1 MLKGSRPK
9 TKRQLPR
16 GIALV
21 ATAVF
26 KPATEIVKSTA
37 IFCMSENI
45 YIFAGVTGF
54 ERKYAEPRIA
64 PEYSKV
70 GEQISLYNVPY
81 IDIEDISAE

>member
-1 MLKGSRPK
+1 MDLPLWLRQDSNLQPKSLKVQQSF
-9 TKRQLPR
+9 
-16 GIALV
+16 A
-21 ATAVF
+21 
-26 KPATEIVKSTA
+26 
-37 IFCMSENI
+37 CSENI